1 MASLLKCI
9 MMFQV
14 SQLFGTKLL
23 SWNNLCILTPSFGEQ
38 KGIMP
43 PQARRPMVLDHL
55 ADYWSGPVQWTN
67 GPDQSEVLIYD
78 PRLIQGV

>member
-43 PQARRPMVLDHL
+43 PQAGMPHAL
-55 ADYWSGPVQWTN
+55 N
-67 GPDQSEVLIYD
+67 
-78 PRLIQGV
+78 PRYPSLSSSQLTKGQDAFF